1 MHLPDG
7 LIAPGLSL
15 SGYVASFILV
25 IWTTRRKMM
34 IRVMS
39 QVSLVAAV
47 VFVSSLIHIPMG
59 FTTVHF
65 TFIGLAGILLGP
77 LAFPAVAMAIAMQ
90 SILLGHGGFTAIG
103 LNSLNMGCAA
113 LLTYILFARLRP
125 LLQRGQRNDVAMAA
139 AAGFFGA
146 LFKVS
151 AGSAVLI
158 LSGFPRETFYLITMA
173 HIPVILGESMA
184 AGLAAG
190 YLIKFAVWQPRLHS
204 EVYYGIFDKAG
215 QSMEI

>member
-7 LIAPGLSL
+7 LISPGLSIA
-15 SGYVASFILV
+15 GYAASFGLV
-25 IWTTRRKMM
+25 ILTTRRKML

-47 VFVSSLIHIPMG
+47 VFISSLMHIPMG

-65 TFIGLAGILLGP
+65 TFIGLAGIMLGP
-77 LAFPAVAMAIAMQ
+77 LAFPAVALAIAMQ

-103 LNSLNMGCAA
+103 INSLNMGAAA
-113 LLTYILFARLRP
+113 LLTYGLFSRLRP
-125 LLQRGQRNDVAMAA
+125 FLPPGRKNDVAVASL
-139 AAGFFGA
+139 AGFFGS

-151 AGSAVLI
+151 AGSAILI
-158 LSGFPRETFYLITMA
+158 MSGFPRETFYLIAMA
-173 HIPVILGESMA
+173 HIPVIVGESLA

-190 YLIKFAVWQPRLHS
+190 YLIKLAVWQPKQGG
-204 EVYYGIFDKAG
+204 EVYYGKISQG
-215 QSMEI
+215 LRT